1 MTTPLVIKLSGKALV
16 DENKLLDFFS
26 SLHDTTTIFV
36 HGGGIEV
43 DNILKAMHF
52 NIQKIDGLR
61 VSTKDQM
68 PFITAALAGLCNKK
82 LQAMLQ
88 KAHIKAQGL
97 LCTDFDMTK
106 LSLLDSKYGYVG
118 TSEPFNKSFIEF
130 LLDKNITPVIAS
142 IGIDDNGNLINV
154 NADDVAKS
162 IATLLSCP
170 LIFLSDVQGVLDENN
185 TVIESIDT
193 NSFAIL
199 KANGT
204 IKDGMAVKVQ
214 EALDASLK
222 TNAPVFI
229 TSLDNPS
236 LKDIKA
242 LRRLGSKIQG

>member
-1 MTTPLVIKLSGKALV
+1 MTEPLVIKLSGKALV

-26 SLHDTTTIFV
+26 SLRDITPIFV

-52 NIQKIDGLR
+52 DIKKIDGLR
-61 VSTKDQM
+61 VSTKEQM

-82 LQAMLQ
+82 LQAILQ

-97 LCTDFDMTK
+97 LCTDLNMTK

-118 TSEPFNKSFIEF
+118 ISEPCDKSFLEF
-130 LLDKNITPVIAS
+130 LLDNKITPVIAS
-142 IGIDDNGNLINV
+142 IGIDDNGNLVNV

-162 IATLLSCP
+162 IATLFACP
-170 LIFLSDVQGVLDENN
+170 LIFLSDVLGVFDKNLQ
-185 TVIESIDT
+185 VIESID
-193 NSFAIL
+193 NKSFATL

-222 TNAPVFI
+222 TKAPVFI